1 MSAAVRL
8 DARALLDIVAEQLDK
23 QLLERARLQVAVR
36 GGEAVEYGDV
46 IDALRGVE
54 RLAAK
59 AAVDAIFITQGPEDV
74 GASVLAAD
82 DRVVRPG
89 TDRNG
94 LDTDRETM
102 SEPAW
107 SVSGPITEA
116 LHYNNTLYL
125 HGRPVGLINGALAH
139 GIAQGLNRY
148 DAIKE
153 LTEERFDLSRLLKD
167 IIPIELPA
175 PGAH

>member
-23 QLLERARLQVAVR
+23 QLLEQARLQVAVR

-59 AAVDAIFITQGPEDV
+59 AAVNAIFITQGPEDV

-89 TDRNG
+89 TDCHG

-107 SVSGPITEA
+107 SV
-116 LHYNNTLYL
+116 L
-125 HGRPVGLINGALAH
+125 PVGAAAPSQYVLLLYGQQVGVLDSVLSH
-139 GIAQGLNRY
+139 SIAQALNRY

-153 LTEERFDLSRLLKD
+153 LTEDRFDISRLLKD
-167 IIPIELPA
+167 IIPVELPA
-175 PGAH
+175 PAAG